1 MHTSQ
6 QTLKMHEEKLIYQ
19 KGKGNKYTLVVED
32 FKTSFLVTDFK
43 RLKISKNIGALN
55 SINRFDLIDV

>member
-1 MHTSQ
+1 
-6 QTLKMHEEKLIYQ
+6 MHEEKLIYQ
-19 KGKGNKYTLVVED
+19 KGKGNKYTTVVED

-55 SINRFDLIDV
+55 NINRFDLIDV